1 GVQFGMV
8 KTAEHMFTGVSAE
21 NFDTEPEKRKPVFIR
36 AFSDW
41 ASLLTHWKSSIE
53 AIAQE
58 IKSGEAAVRFN
69 DEQALAYC
77 EVLPLLRL
85 PERKLQFERFANN
98 LDEGAA

>member
-1 GVQFGMV
+1 M
-8 KTAEHMFTGVSAE
+8 
-21 NFDTEPEKRKPVFIR
+21 FIR

-98 LDEGAA
+98 ADEGAA